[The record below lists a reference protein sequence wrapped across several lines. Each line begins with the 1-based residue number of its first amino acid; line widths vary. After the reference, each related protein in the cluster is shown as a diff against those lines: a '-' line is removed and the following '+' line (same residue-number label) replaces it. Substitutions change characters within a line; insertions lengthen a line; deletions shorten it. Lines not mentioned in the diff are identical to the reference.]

1 MAKKVDTPV
10 YPVSPL
16 KITKEK
22 FCGLL
27 TEQINKGNELYS
39 IDVPRKAQSNSYYG
53 YGGGFLS
60 SGRISDKVEYD
71 EAAEN
76 AFVADYKR
84 WRDRCKSIYQTSF
97 TESESSY
104 FHDFESQIL
113 SSIWGSDSV
122 KEYKGNIQRLVN
134 YMQGDIER
142 VDLIECVAEPES
154 IDQERSKAEIDM
166 QKVFVVYGH
175 NDALRIEVSRTI
187 EQLGLQPI
195 VLQEQE
201 DFGNTIIEK
210 FETHASDIG
219 FAIVLLTADDL
230 GIARKDLR
238 REEKE
243 KGFKAEYKP
252 RARQNVIFEMG
263 YFIGKLDR
271 THVFELLEEGVE
283 KPGDLDGIL
292 YTSVDGEGMWK
303 FKLAKRLKALGYNIK
318 MDKIL

>member
-27 TEQINKGNELYS
+27 TEQINKGNELYR
-39 IDVPRKAQSNSYYG
+39 IDVPRKLQSDSYYG

-60 SGRISDKVEYD
+60 SGRISDKVEYED
-71 EAAEN
+71 AAKD
-76 AFVADYKR
+76 AFIADYKR
-84 WRDRCKSIYQTSF
+84 WSDRCKSIYQTSF
-97 TESESSY
+97 TEPESSY
-104 FHDFESQIL
+104 FHDFESQIW
-113 SSIWGSDSV
+113 SIWGSDTV

-134 YMQGDIER
+134 HMQGDIER
-142 VDLIECVAEPES
+142 VDLIECIAEEDTTTTET
-154 IDQERSKAEIDM
+154 INTVIDM
-166 QKVFVVYGH
+166 NKVFVVYGH
-175 NDALRIEVSRTI
+175 NDALRVEVSRTI
-187 EQLGLQPI
+187 EQLGLRPI

-210 FETHASDIG
+210 FEAHASDIG
-219 FAIVLLTADDL
+219 FAVVLLTADDL
-230 GIARKDLR
+230 GVSCKDLA

-243 KGFKAEYKP
+243 KGFKAEYKT
-252 RARQNVIFEMG
+252 RARQNVVFEMG

-271 THVFELLEEGVE
+271 AHVFELLEDGVE

-292 YTSVDGEGMWK
+292 YTSIDEEGMWK
-303 FKLAKRLKALGYNIK
+303 IRLAKRLKALGYIVNL
-318 MDKIL
+318 DKII

>member
-39 IDVPRKAQSNSYYG
+39 IDVPRKVQSNSYYG

-134 YMQGDIER
+134 HMQGDIER
-142 VDLIECVAEPES
+142 VDLIECIAEEDTAS
-154 IDQERSKAEIDM
+154 IETSKNVIDKN
-166 QKVFVVYGH
+166 KVFVVYGH
-175 NDALRIEVSRTI
+175 NDALRVEVSRTI
-187 EQLGLQPI
+187 EQLGLIPI

-219 FAIVLLTADDL
+219 FAV
-230 GIARKDLR
+230 
-238 REEKE
+238 
-243 KGFKAEYKP
+243 
-252 RARQNVIFEMG
+252 
-263 YFIGKLDR
+263 IGKLDR
-271 THVFELLEEGVE
+271 AHVFELLEEGIE
-283 KPGDLDGIL
+283 TPGDLDGAL
-292 YTSVDGEGMWK
+292 YTMVDSEGVWK
-303 FKLAKRLKALGYNIK
+303 YKLAKRLKALGYVITIDNI
-318 MDKIL
+318 L

>member
-39 IDVPRKAQSNSYYG
+39 IDVPRKVQSNSYYG

-134 YMQGDIER
+134 HMQGDIER
-142 VDLIECVAEPES
+142 VDLIECIAEEDTAS
-154 IDQERSKAEIDM
+154 IETSKNVIDKN
-166 QKVFVVYGH
+166 KVFVVYGH
-175 NDALRIEVSRTI
+175 NDALRVEVSRTI
-187 EQLGLQPI
+187 EQLGLIPI

-219 FAIVLLTADDL
+219 FAVVLLTADDI
-230 GIARKDLR
+230 GVSRKDLA
-238 REEKE
+238 KE
-243 KGFKAEYKP
+243 KNDYKAEYKP

-271 THVFELLEEGVE
+271 AHVFELLEEGIE
-283 KPGDLDGIL
+283 TPGDLDGAL
-292 YTSVDGEGMWK
+292 YTMVDSEGVWK
-303 FKLAKRLKALGYNIK
+303 YKLAKRLKALGYVITIDNI
-318 MDKIL
+318 L